1 MKRNSMKVA
10 AVAMTTMLC
19 LSACTSTGKLPN
31 QDDGGVTGVSIEPI
45 GDNSD
50 TGVSN
55 NTQADTGYPIT
66 LVTHAVS
73 ASNEER
79 ELCTGS
85 YQEIILSEEYK
96 EKYPKLAEYI
106 SALNSNHSYGMQDNV
121 AQYAAWAAEDVNN
134 DVAEYF
140 ANSSVTIARIDDNLC
155 SIIIGGSEYT
165 GGAHPNSGCSSN
177 NVDPMT
183 GEELR
188 LDQVLNDSSILP
200 DGIRTELEKAYP
212 GIMEEVESFYYQGEG
227 EDPDQFKQKLIDNT
241 YTWTIDAQGLN
252 ITFSPYEIASYAAG
266 FLEITLSPADYPDL
280 IQSKYILDQPQDMTR
295 IVTTIDGE
303 NVTVEP
309 KEMDAGPEYVTVDN
323 PTWKKYKADSVT
335 PGTDHITLT
344 KVKEDKTD
352 WLNTEVWAEKNGFTL
367 EYLTHEDENYFYSGE
382 NDISG
387 YGYMYQWLLVYDS
400 AMENVLYGFDLQNLC
415 NGPDYEEEKYSATT
429 QYIRYATIVDNT
441 LYAEIGHQGY
451 ASEESWSSYIVAI
464 DLSTNELLFRSEP
477 LVANAENF
485 RIVGDTIICG
495 YGFTDEPDYIY
506 LLDRF
511 TGEKYETIP
520 VNSGPYQFMVQDDT
534 LYVATYNTAY
544 EFKISR

>member
-1 MKRNSMKVA
+1 
-10 AVAMTTMLC
+10 
-19 LSACTSTGKLPN
+19 
-31 QDDGGVTGVSIEPI
+31 
-45 GDNSD
+45 
-50 TGVSN
+50 
-55 NTQADTGYPIT
+55 
-66 LVTHAVS
+66 
-73 ASNEER
+73 
-79 ELCTGS
+79 
-85 YQEIILSEEYK
+85 
-96 EKYPKLAEYI
+96 
-106 SALNSNHSYGMQDNV
+106 
-121 AQYAAWAAEDVNN
+121 
-134 DVAEYF
+134 
-140 ANSSVTIARIDDNLC
+140 
-155 SIIIGGSEYT
+155 
-165 GGAHPNSGCSSN
+165 
-177 NVDPMT
+177 
-183 GEELR
+183 
-188 LDQVLNDSSILP
+188 
-200 DGIRTELEKAYP
+200 
-212 GIMEEVESFYYQGEG
+212 
-227 EDPDQFKQKLIDNT
+227 
-241 YTWTIDAQGLN
+241 
-252 ITFSPYEIASYAAG
+252 
-266 FLEITLSPADYPDL
+266 
-280 IQSKYILDQPQDMTR
+280 
-295 IVTTIDGE
+295 
-303 NVTVEP
+303 
-309 KEMDAGPEYVTVDN
+309 MDAGPEYVTVDN

-344 KVKEDKTD
+344 KVKEEKTD

-495 YGFTDEPDYIY
+495 YGFTDEPDFIY

-511 TGEKYETIP
+511 TGEKYETIS